1 MLLQEEASQSH
12 TFSECATEPF
22 GGEEKSLLKTLE
34 ALAASQCADEHRLLL
49 MWVIQQLQVVQ
60 KQQMGTPV
68 DGEGGRERREG
79 REGRRGEGKGG
90 EGRER
95 GEEGRD
101 KRERGEG
108 ERRGGE

>member
-68 DGEGGRERREG
+68 DGEGGRERRRGG
-79 REGRRGEGKGG
+79 REE